1 MKDEFKKAFIRLA
14 SDDRVSVWHVSI
26 YVALFFKWQENAFEN
41 PVLITRREIMK
52 LAHIG
57 SIATYHKCIKELQQ
71 FGFIEYLPSFD
82 PSLGSQINLYKRLKD

>member
-1 MKDEFKKAFIRLA
+1 MKDVFNKAFIELSKDNRIT
-14 SDDRVSVWHVSI
+14 VWHVSI
-26 YVALFFKWQENAFEN
+26 YMAIFYRWQSNAYKN
-41 PVLITRREIMK
+41 PVSVTRREIMT

-82 PSLGSQINLYKRLKD
+82 PSLGSQINLYRRFKE